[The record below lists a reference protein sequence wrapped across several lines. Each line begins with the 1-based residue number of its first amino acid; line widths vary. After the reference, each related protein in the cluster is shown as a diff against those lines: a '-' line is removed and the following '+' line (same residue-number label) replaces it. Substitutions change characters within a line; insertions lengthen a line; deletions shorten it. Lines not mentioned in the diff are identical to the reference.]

1 MLISLPG
8 TPTSFTFASAL
19 HYGEANG
26 TSLYLLV
33 LIFKCQGFAWIL
45 TFDRLCTLFLL
56 CSDIWEEKQ

>member
-45 TFDRLCTLFLL
+45 TFDRLCTLF
-56 CSDIWEEKQ
+56 